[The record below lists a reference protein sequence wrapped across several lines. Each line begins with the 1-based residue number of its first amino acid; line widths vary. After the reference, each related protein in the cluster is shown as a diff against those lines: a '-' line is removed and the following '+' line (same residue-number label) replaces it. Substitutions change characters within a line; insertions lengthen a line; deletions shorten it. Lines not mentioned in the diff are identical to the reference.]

1 MRLQVKHSEV
11 NLHHS
16 IFRFLIANC
25 TAYSKIYC
33 DNWFE
38 RSSTFLTIV
47 TPSLNTY
54 LLVPRE
60 TVCLVA
66 RRPPVEQNIKF
77 RAPEERSPILL
88 PVFIVMFTL

>member
-11 NLHHS
+11 NLYHS
-16 IFRFLIANC
+16 IFRFLIVNC
-25 TAYSKIYC
+25 TAYSKTYR

-54 LLVPRE
+54 LLVLRE
-60 TVCLVA
+60 TVCFVA
-66 RRPPVEQNIKF
+66 WRPPLSK
-77 RAPEERSPILL
+77 ILNLGRRKKDL
-88 PVFIVMFTL
+88 PVFIVMFTM